1 MSNAPQAQV
10 DVDAVRVPFPGKHAA
25 RLWRSL
31 EEIGQGDAFGEYL
44 KRQFPRF
51 AEQFAFDRREFL
63 KLMSASLALAGLGAC
78 TREPQE
84 QILPYGNAP
93 LDEAAGQPRYFA
105 TATTLGGFATGVL
118 VETNMGRPTKIEGNP
133 LHPAS
138 LGATDIFAQAS
149 VLDLWDPDRS
159 QTVTRNGQVSTW
171 ESFSTALRRRLP
183 GLGARQGEGLRVL
196 SGTVTSPT
204 LAAQRKALLE
214 RYPKAQWHQYD
225 PINRDSVYEGTRLAF
240 GEALDVRH
248 RFDKARA
255 IVSLDADFLGAG
267 NARVRAARD
276 FAQGR
281 GAGGRAP
288 APNRL
293 YALAAGPTL
302 TSAIADHPVALR
314 AGDVE
319 GVARRLAKLLGLPVA
334 APDTVPGVAESWLA
348 ACARDLQ
355 SHRGASVVVAGE
367 AQPPPVHALAHL
379 INQALG
385 NVGSTVA
392 YTAPVVADPARQDE
406 SLRAL
411 ARDIAAHAVD
421 TLLIV
426 GGNPVYCAPADVRFG
441 ESLAGVALTVRLGLH
456 EDETSARCQWH
467 LPAAHDLEAWSDARA
482 YDGTV
487 TLMQPLI
494 APLYAGKSAHELLA
508 LLGEGTARSGY
519 DIVREQWRPKL
530 GADFELGWTTALRDG
545 VVAGSALPE
554 KPVTLRSDVLAHES
568 ATPISAGDSS
578 LELIFTPDPSVWD
591 GSFANNAWLQELPRP
606 LTKLTWDN
614 AVLVAPALAKRLQ
627 LDNEDLVELSCRGRT
642 LAAPV
647 WIVPGHA
654 DGAASLS
661 LGCGRTHAG
670 RVGNGHGCNAYALRT
685 SDAPWLSRGLEI
697 RKTGRKYPLAT
708 TQHHH
713 AMDGRD
719 LVRVATV
726 AQFDADPH
734 GAAGGRHATP
744 PIGTLYPPF
753 KYDGYAWGMAINLGA
768 CIGCNACTIACQAEN
783 NIPVVG
789 KAEVARGREMHW
801 IRVDRYYE
809 GEPDTPRT
817 HFQPVPCMQCERAPC
832 EVVCPVEASVHDSEG
847 LNVQVYN
854 RCVGTRFCS
863 NNCPY
868 KVRRFNFFQY
878 ADEKTESL
886 KAQRNPE
893 VTVRMRGVM
902 EKCSYC
908 IQRIANG
915 RIEADK
921 AGRRIRDGEVVTA
934 CQAVCPTQAI
944 SFGDLNDPASRVKA
958 LKASPLNYALLG
970 ELNTRPRT
978 TYLAKLTNP
987 NPDLE
992 GR

>member
-1 MSNAPQAQV
+1 MTEDPQPPV
-10 DVDAVRVPFPGKHAA
+10 DILRA
-25 RLWRSL
+25 RLAEKHGTQFWRSL
-31 EEIGQGDAFGEYL
+31 DEVGETPALGDYL
-44 KRQFPRF
+44 TRQFPHI
-51 AEQFAFDRREFL
+51 ALQFGFDRREFL

-84 QILPYGNAP
+84 KILPYVKAP
-93 LDEAAGQPRYFA
+93 LGAIVGEPRFFA
-105 TATTLGGFATGVL
+105 TATTLGGFAVGVL
-118 VETNMGRPTKIEGNP
+118 VESNMGRPTKVEGNP

-138 LGATDIFAQAS
+138 LGSTDIFAQAS

-159 QTVTRNGQVSTW
+159 QVVTRNGQVSTW
-171 ESFSTALRRRLP
+171 DDFSATLQRQLL
-183 GLGARQGEGLRVL
+183 GLARKQGEGLRIL
-196 SGTVTSPT
+196 TETVTSPT
-204 LAAQRKALLE
+204 LAAQLEALLV
-214 RYPKAQWHQYD
+214 RYPNAQWHQYD
-225 PINRDSVYEGTRLAF
+225 PINRDNVYDGARMAF
-240 GEALDVRH
+240 GEALDVRYS
-248 RFDKARA
+248 FDKART
-255 IVSLDADFLGAG
+255 ILSLDADFLGAG

-281 GAGGRAP
+281 GAGGRTAMQ
-288 APNRL
+288 NRL
-293 YALAAGPTL
+293 YAMASSPSL
-302 TSAIADHPVALR
+302 TSAIADHCAALR
-314 AGDVE
+314 ATDIE
-319 GVARRLAKLLGLPVA
+319 GAARRVAKLLGLPVV
-334 APDTVPGVAESWLA
+334 APETVAGVTENWLA
-348 ACARDLQ
+348 ACVRGLEN
-355 SHRGASVVVAGE
+355 SRGASVVVAGE
-367 AQPPPVHALAHL
+367 TQPPFVHALSHAMNH
-379 INQALG
+379 ALG
-385 NVGSTVA
+385 NVGATVA
-392 YTAPVVADPARQDE
+392 YSEPVVAEAANQNE
-406 SLRAL
+406 SVRAL
-411 ARDIAAHAVD
+411 ARDMAAHVVD
-421 TLLIV
+421 TLIVV
-426 GGNPVYCAPADVRFG
+426 GGNPAYCAPADIHFG
-441 ESLAGVALTVRLGLH
+441 ESLANVALTARLGLH

-467 LPAAHDLEAWSDARA
+467 LPATHALEAWSDARA

-487 TLMQPLI
+487 TIQQPLI

-508 LLGEGTARSGY
+508 LLDGGMLGSGY
-519 DIVREQWRPKL
+519 DVVRDHWRDKL
-530 GADFELGWTTALRDG
+530 GTDFERGWSTALRDG
-545 VVAGSALPE
+545 VVAGSALPA
-554 KPVTLRSDVLAHES
+554 KMVAVKSDFLARVP
-568 ATPISAGDSS
+568 AAAAGADESS
-578 LELIFTPDPSVWD
+578 LELIFTPDPSLWD

-614 AVLVAPALAKRLQ
+614 AALVAPALAKRLS
-627 LDNEDLVELSCRGRT
+627 LENEDVVELSSGGRV
-642 LAAPV
+642 LEAPV
-647 WIVPGHA
+647 WIMPGHA
-654 DGAASLS
+654 DGAVSVS
-661 LGCGRTHAG
+661 LGCGRTRAG
-670 RVGNGHGCNAYALRT
+670 RVGNGHGFNVYALRA
-685 SDAPWLSRGLEI
+685 SDAPWFSRGLEI
-697 RKTGRKYPLAT
+697 RKTGRKYSLAT
-708 TQHHH
+708 TQQHH
-713 AMDGRD
+713 AMEGRD

-726 AQFDADPH
+726 AEFDRNPRA
-734 GAAGGRHATP
+734 AAGGRHATI
-744 PIGTLYPPF
+744 PIGTLYSPF

-809 GEPDTPRT
+809 GSPHAPRT

-921 AGRRIRDGEVVTA
+921 ENRRIRDGEVVTA

-944 SFGDLNDPASRVKA
+944 TFGDLNDPASRVKA

-970 ELNTRPRT
+970 ELNTKPRT
-978 TYLAKLTNP
+978 TYLAKLINP
-987 NPDLE
+987 NPDLKE
-992 GR
+992 G

>member
-1 MSNAPQAQV
+1 MTEDPHTAV
-10 DVDAVRVPFPGKHAA
+10 DSEAI
-25 RLWRSL
+25 RLRLGDTHGATMWRSL
-31 EEIGQGDAFGEYL
+31 DEIGETSAFGDYL
-44 KRQFPRF
+44 TQQFPRF
-51 AEQFAFDRREFL
+51 ANQFQVDRREFL

-84 QILPYGNAP
+84 KILPYVKAP
-93 LDEAAGQPRYFA
+93 QGAVAGEPRFFA
-105 TATTLGGFATGVL
+105 TATTLGGFAMGVL
-118 VETNMGRPTKIEGNP
+118 VESNMGRPTKVEGNP
-133 LHPAS
+133 MHPAS
-138 LGATDIFAQAS
+138 LGSTDTLTQAS
-149 VLDLWDPDRS
+149 VLGLWDPDRS
-159 QTVTRNGQVSTW
+159 QVVTRKGQISTW
-171 ESFSTALRRRLP
+171 ENFSSALGRQLI
-183 GLGARQGEGLRVL
+183 GLARKQGEGLRIL
-196 SGTVTSPT
+196 TETVTSPT
-204 LAAQRKALLE
+204 LAAQLQALLA

-225 PINRDSVYEGTRLAF
+225 PINRDNVYDGTRMAF
-240 GEALDVRH
+240 GEALDVRY
-248 RFDKARA
+248 RLDKART
-255 IVSLDADFLGAG
+255 ILSLDADFLGAG

-281 GAGGRAP
+281 GAGGRA
-288 APNRL
+288 AMPNRL
-293 YALAAGPTL
+293 YAVASSPSL
-302 TSAIADHPVALR
+302 TSAFADHCVALR

-319 GVARRLAKLLGLPVA
+319 NAALRIAKLLDLPVV
-334 APDTVPGVAESWLA
+334 APDAVVGVAEDWLA
-348 ACARDLQ
+348 ACVRDLQ
-355 SHRGASVVVAGE
+355 ASRGASLVVAGE
-367 AQPPPVHALAHL
+367 AQPPFVHALAHR
-379 INQALG
+379 INHALG
-385 NVGSTVA
+385 NVGVTVT
-392 YTAPVVADPARQDE
+392 YSEPVVADPANQGE

-411 ARDIAAHAVD
+411 VRDIAAHAVD
-421 TLLIV
+421 TLIV
-426 GGNPVYCAPADVRFG
+426 IGGNPVYCAPADVRFG
-441 ESLAGVALTVRLGLH
+441 DGLLGVPLTVRLGLY

-467 LPAAHDLEAWSDARA
+467 LPATHALEAWSDARA

-494 APLYAGKSAHELLA
+494 APLYAGRSAHELLA
-508 LLGEGTARSGY
+508 MLGGGTLRSGY
-519 DIVREQWRPKL
+519 DIMRDYWQEKL
-530 GADFELGWTTALRDG
+530 GADFERGWSTALREG
-545 VVAGSALPE
+545 VVTGTALPE
-554 KPVTLRSDVLAHES
+554 KTVTTRGDLPAHG
-568 ATPISAGDSS
+568 PAGPAGADDSS

-614 AVLVAPALAKRLQ
+614 AALVAPALAKRLSLQ
-627 LDNEDLVELSCRGRT
+627 NEDVVELTCRGRT

-647 WIVPGHA
+647 WIVPGQA
-654 DGAASLS
+654 DGVVSVS
-661 LGCGRTHAG
+661 LGYGRTRAG
-670 RVGNGHGCNAYALRT
+670 RVGNGHGFDAYALRP
-685 SDAPWLSRGLEI
+685 SDAPWFSRGLQI
-697 RKTGRKYPLAT
+697 RKTGKKYPLAT

-726 AQFDADPH
+726 AEFDQNPQ
-734 GAAGGRHATP
+734 AASGPRHATI
-744 PIGTLYPPF
+744 PIGTLYSPF

-809 GEPDTPRT
+809 GSAHAPRT

-832 EVVCPVEASVHDSEG
+832 EVVCPTEASVHDSEG

-878 ADEKTESL
+878 ADENTESL

-958 LKASPLNYALLG
+958 LKASPLDYALLG

-987 NPDLE
+987 NPDLKE
-992 GR
+992 S